1 MQEHQAAETA
11 EASASSW
18 YLLHGGEQYG
28 PLTDRELLLL
38 AERGGLK
45 PEDLLWKPG
54 FDDWKPVHAACGAIA
69 PAAIPAA
76 SMAPAQDAEHVP
88 DQSTSTVEPAGS
100 EPAEGRLGFK
110 ARLHAE
116 FRKFLVMFAYLWLVF
131 SVFLVHEWNVLASH
145 NIGFRFYGLALVNA
159 LVLSK
164 IMLIAEGLKFADG
177 LKDKP
182 LIYPIVFKSA
192 AFAVLLMVCYIAEE
206 LAVGLIHGKSVAE
219 AFPQIG
225 GGGWVGIVSV
235 GAIMGVALVPFFA
248 FKEIARA
255 MGQAEFRALMFGTGR
270 EPEPEPLHASAALAP
285 AE

>member
-11 EASASSW
+11 EASASPW

-54 FDDWKPVHAACGAIA
+54 FDDWKPVHVAYGAIA
-69 PAAIPAA
+69 PATIPAGN
-76 SMAPAQDAEHVP
+76 MAPAQDAECVQ
-88 DQSTSTVEPAGS
+88 DQSVSTFEPAVS
-100 EPAEGRLGFK
+100 EPAESKLGFK

-116 FRKFLVMFAYLWLVF
+116 LRKFLVMFAYLWLVF
-131 SVFLVHEWNVLASH
+131 FVFLVHEWTVLASH

-164 IMLIAEGLKFADG
+164 IMLIAEGLRFAERF
-177 LKDKP
+177 KHMP
-182 LIYPIVFKSA
+182 LIYPILFKSA
-192 AFAVLLMVCYIAEE
+192 AFAVLLLLCYIAEE
-206 LAVGLIHGKSVAE
+206 IAVGMIHGKSLAE

-235 GAIMGVALVPFFA
+235 GAIMGIALVPFFA

-255 MGQAEFRALMFGTGR
+255 MGLAEFRALMFGPSKQ
-270 EPEPEPLHASAALAP
+270 PEPKPRHARAALAP